1 MRFACARLWVT
12 IKSSTT
18 SLESGSRTQ
27 PDDGGSHPRQTYAT
41 QTRDCRK
48 RSANQDIAALISNRK
63 LTNTRAEA

>member
-12 IKSSTT
+12 IKSSIT

-27 PDDGGSHPRQTYAT
+27 LSDGVPRQTYAT
-41 QTRDCRK
+41 QIRDCRK